1 MSSAGPLCVNTK
13 GGAGG
18 QPRRASHIWALLLL
32 PPPWAPLSS
41 HLCLLRMSQRCRR
54 QGPCHTSSLAR
65 GGTGEPHTV
74 SIRRL
79 PPGLWDR
86 QAWMEDSQPIPGAGE
101 QHGGGGSLKV
111 GSPDHQKHHL
121 RTCRKCK
128 FAGPTWAHLLNQKL
142 GGGVVTSPP
151 GGSELLGR
159 EKERWERPA
168 SLSLQDGET
177 EVSRA
182 KGVY

>member
-1 MSSAGPLCVNTK
+1 MSSAGPLCVNTE

-41 HLCLLRMSQRCRR
+41 HLCLPRMSQRCRR

-74 SIRRL
+74 SIGRP

-86 QAWMEDSQPIPGAGE
+86 QAWMEDSANSRGWGATWRGWQSQSGVPRPSE
-101 QHGGGGSLKV
+101 A
-111 GSPDHQKHHL
+111 SPENLQKMQI
-121 RTCRKCK
+121 C
-128 FAGPTWAHLLNQKL
+128 GPHVCPPTESETR

-151 GGSELLGR
+151 EGSELVGR

-177 EVSRA
+177 EASRA